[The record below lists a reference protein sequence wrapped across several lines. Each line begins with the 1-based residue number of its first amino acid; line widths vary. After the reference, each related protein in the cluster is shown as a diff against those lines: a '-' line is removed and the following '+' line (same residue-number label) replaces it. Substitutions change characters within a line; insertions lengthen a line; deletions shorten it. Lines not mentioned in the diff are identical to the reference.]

1 MSNFYILDGKTPI
14 PCDLI
19 EWAKWIE
26 TADRTVKKTNI
37 GEARV
42 STVFLG
48 LDYSYGIPGEWLP
61 ILFETMVFG
70 GTMDRAITRYC
81 SWEEAEE
88 GRKVMVER
96 VKQKKRLLN

>member
-1 MSNFYILDGKTPI
+1 MTYFYILDGKTPI

-19 EWAKWIE
+19 EWGKWME
-26 TADRTVKKTNI
+26 TADRTVKKTDI

-48 LDYSYGIPGEWLP
+48 LDYSFGFEGEWLP
-61 ILFETMVFG
+61 ILFETLVFG
-70 GTMDRAITRYC
+70 GIMDGQMARYC

-88 GRKVMVER
+88 GHDRMVER
-96 VKQKKRLLN
+96 VKQKNGLLK